1 MPKFIKISIVLT
13 LLNTLLLLGT
23 LGLFISP
30 QKTVATESN
39 PLLSQTEDREP
50 HHRQQT
56 PPENPRF
63 IYKAFIVS
71 IKGKS
76 GQDIT
81 DFLNAYSDWELV
93 SFDNE
98 VLPEEN
104 QAIFIFKTHIENE

>member
-1 MPKFIKISIVLT
+1 MPKFIKFSIVLT
-13 LLNTLLLLGT
+13 LLNALLIVGS
-23 LGLFISP
+23 LGLFMFS
-30 QKTVATESN
+30 QRTVATELN
-39 PLLSQTEDREP
+39 PLLSQTEEREP
-50 HHRQQT
+50 LTEPQT
-56 PPENPRF
+56 SPENPRF

-104 QAIFIFKTHIENE
+104 QAIFIFKKAIENE